1 MRKLLVAVVASAVGF
16 GAGAI
21 TPETDVAGNYVFT
34 VADGEETYTG
44 VLSGAGNVVKR
55 GAGKLILTGANTLTG
70 TYRVEAGILQMS
82 ATAHPG
88 DGSTKPSLV
97 VASGA
102 TFISDGPDSADPW
115 SNIPFATLTLAGAGV
130 EGKGAFVRR
139 GSVLRGGGL
148 QVLLSG
154 DTTINVQSMS
164 MWNPGP
170 VNLNGY
176 RLTKIGTGWLDGYDK
191 TYAADGAD
199 GKKGSVHIA
208 EGRFVNQARCSL
220 GGGSDENVLELS
232 GGSLYEIYDLSEPFP
247 LWTML
252 ISGAATVTSHSKAAG
267 VWGGPIR
274 IEGGDLT
281 LSHDRD
287 GEAQLTV
294 NGPVAATNGFGI
306 VAKTYAKTVFGADVD
321 LQSGSLRTE
330 GYRAGDITFQKGFKA
345 GSLSLACSGS
355 DDSAAFTFKGPS
367 TVGNVTLGT
376 GIVAEFQ
383 GETSLTG
390 TVFAGNGTLRLK
402 DAASV
407 DIAGV
412 IGSDSKDTAGRY
424 EFVNVGS
431 VRHSS
436 AVYLNGRQ
444 GVTTPTTLAL
454 TNSVWDGGDT
464 EFIVC
469 HNYCRSVLDIYDSCF
484 TNKTWL
490 GGRYPSQYGGLAA
503 LYQHGGVFCGPLYM
517 NAQPGNAAYVKGSG
531 VFDNVGNDL
540 QIGGNG
546 FGVVHL
552 LSGEN
557 FIGGTLKME
566 SSGAYSANGGTVYYQ
581 AGGSNV
587 VYGIRQTAEKAGCS
601 SILALEGKDT
611 VLRTTDWN
619 TSMMM
624 VTPSLAFTAIM
635 AINDGARFATGHL
648 ARHESYPKTADG
660 QVKWYMSLDGGIV
673 HAGYQGEWFESL
685 DRAPDKVIVQQG
697 GMAIDTDGCKAQSIF
712 SIPLEAPTG
721 KIVDA
726 IDLPTEEAFANEV
739 YLTPVKVE
747 ISGKGEGA
755 AAIAI
760 LDTARRTIKE
770 IRVVAR
776 GTGYEDGTTTA
787 TIEAADR
794 RNGNPVK
801 YACAVRLADAPATG
815 AGLVKLGAGRL
826 DLKGANTFK
835 GPVTVKQGCV
845 RLARV
850 HALPAE
856 ASLVL
861 ADGASVDFR
870 NDSDEPRTEQ
880 VVVPTLEGFGSAEVL
895 GVSVAGLK
903 VTKELKL
910 HAEIGKRIHI
920 DGPLVL
926 ADDVTIS
933 GIDVTTLNGERRN
946 VILEVADGCVITRE
960 GRINLQGIPEDWK
973 VAISGR
979 KIYARKQ
986 TGGVM
991 FIR

>member
-1 MRKLLVAVVASAVGF
+1 MRKLLIAVVASAVGF

-21 TPETDVAGNYVFT
+21 TPESDAAGNYVFT

-44 VLSGAGNVVKR
+44 VLSGTGDVIKR
-55 GAGKLILTGANTLTG
+55 GAGKLILTGANSLTG
-70 TYRVEAGILQMS
+70 TYRVESGILQMS
-82 ATAHPG
+82 ASAHPG
-88 DGSTKPSLV
+88 DGLQKPSLV

-102 TFISDGPDSADPW
+102 TFISDGPNSASQW

-130 EGKGAFVRR
+130 EEQGAFVRQNDES
-139 GSVLRGGGL
+139 GLRGGGL
-148 QVLLSG
+148 QVLLSD
-154 DTTINVQSMS
+154 DTTINVKAR
-164 MWNPGP
+164 WNPGS

-176 RLTKIGTGWLDGYDK
+176 RLTKIGPGILDGYNAA
-191 TYAADGAD
+191 YAADGAD
-199 GKKGSVHIA
+199 GKKGSVCIA
-208 EGRFVNQARCSL
+208 EGRFLNQETCNL
-220 GGGSDENVLELS
+220 GGGSNENVLELA
-232 GGSLYEIYDLSEPFP
+232 GGSIYDIYGLKTPFP
-247 LWTML
+247 QWTMF
-252 ISGAATVTSHSKAAG
+252 ISGAATVISRSEQSS

-281 LSHDRD
+281 LLQASAENAR
-287 GEAQLTV
+287 LTV

-306 VAKTYAKTVFGADVD
+306 VAKTYAKTVFGEDVD

-330 GYRAGDITFQKGFKA
+330 GYRAGDMTFQKGFKA
-345 GSLSLACSGS
+345 ASLSLACSGT

-407 DIAGV
+407 EIAGV
-412 IGSDSKDTAGRY
+412 IGSDGKDTVGRY

-444 GVTTPTTLAL
+444 GEKIPTTFAL
-454 TNSVWDGGDT
+454 TNSVWDGGNT

-469 HNYCRSVLDIYDSCF
+469 HNYCRSVLDICDSSF
-484 TNKTWL
+484 TNETWL
-490 GGRYPSQYGGLAA
+490 GGRYASQYGGLAA
-503 LYQHGGVFCGPLYM
+503 FYQRGGEFYGPLHM
-517 NAQPGNAAYVKGSG
+517 NVQPGNAAYVKESG
-531 VFDNVGNDL
+531 FFDNAGQDL

-552 LSGEN
+552 LSGDN
-557 FIGGTLKME
+557 DVGGFLKME
-566 SSGAYSANGGTVYYQ
+566 STGDSSANGGTVYYQ
-581 AGGSNV
+581 TGGSNV
-587 VYGIRQTAEKAGCS
+587 VYGIRQSAAKAGCS
-601 SILALEGKDT
+601 SVLALAGSNT
-611 VLRTTDWN
+611 VLRTTNWN
-619 TSMMM
+619 MDTMA
-624 VTPSLAFTAIM
+624 VAPTLAFTVVM
-635 AINDGARFATGHL
+635 AINDGARLATSRFT
-648 ARHESYPKTADG
+648 RHEKYPKTADG
-660 QVKWYMSLDGGIV
+660 LAKWYMNFDGGII
-673 HAGYQGEWFESL
+673 HTSYQGEWFESL

-721 KIVDA
+721 KIIDA
-726 IDLPTEEAFANEV
+726 IDLPTDEAFANEV

-747 ISGKGEGA
+747 IIGKGEGA

-794 RNGNPVK
+794 RNGNPAK
-801 YACAVRLADAPATG
+801 YVCAVRLADAPATG

-880 VVVPTLEGFGSAEVL
+880 VVVPMLEGSGSGEVL

-910 HAEIGKRIHI
+910 HAEIGKRTHI

-926 ADDVTIS
+926 ADGVTIS

-960 GRINLQGIPEDWK
+960 GRLNLQGIPEDWK

-991 FIR
+991 FVR